1 MQLFHRRSVNEPPV
15 TGLAERAAASGWQPA
30 PHPPVPQDLS
40 DMLFDIALGMYGVGN
55 VSTASLTS
63 TRSRV
68 VVCRD
73 AFRFSDAGRPVTVA
87 NARAVRPG
95 DAQLPLGPAIDVAY
109 CAVDLPTILRP
120 GVVYARRYH
129 LRLHVRNTPVGDPA
143 FDERYLVTGML
154 GSVAG
159 TWLTP
164 QVQQLILG
172 HDDWVLV
179 PFGTTMVCLSK
190 GPFASADDVVRRIGE
205 VLQLVAAIPT
215 SVVPAT
221 VDHSVDDLA
230 ARIGRITTIE
240 EGLAFLQQLSDA
252 DRERLAHSDTPL
264 ADFADVRTPEEA
276 MARMQSLPQ
285 ARQLQLM
292 AMFAR

>member
-1 MQLFHRRSVNEPPV
+1 MQLFHRRSVDEPPV
-15 TGLAERAAASGWQPA
+15 PGLAERAAASGWQPA
-30 PHPPVPQDLS
+30 AHPFPQDLS

-55 VSTASLTS
+55 VSTPDVPGSRA
-63 TRSRV
+63 RV

-73 AFRFSDAGRPVTVA
+73 AFRLNDAGRSVTVA
-87 NARAVRPG
+87 NVRAIRSFE
-95 DAQLPLGPAIDVAY
+95 AQLRIGPAIDVAL
-109 CAVDLPTILRP
+109 CAIDLPTILRP
-120 GVVYARRYH
+120 GVVYSRRYH
-129 LRLHVRNTPVGDPA
+129 LRLHVRDTPTGDPA
-143 FDERYLVTGML
+143 FDDRYLVTGML

-164 QVQQLILG
+164 QVRQLILA

-179 PFGTTMVCLSK
+179 PFGTTMICLSK

-215 SVVPAT
+215 SIVPAT

-230 ARIGRITTIE
+230 ARIGRIDTIE
-240 EGLAFLQQLSDA
+240 DALAFLQRLSDA
-252 DRERLAHSDTPL
+252 DRERLARSDTPL

-285 ARQLQLM
+285 ARQMQLM
-292 AMFAR
+292 AMFVR